1 MYFAIQK
8 TYVMQ
13 PIHILLL
20 IAGYFG
26 VLILISFL
34 TGKDDSNE
42 TFFRASRKSPWYVV
56 AFGMIGA
63 SLSGVTFISVPGWV
77 NDSGFSYMQV
87 VFGYLVGYFIIAYVL
102 MPIYYRLNVTSI
114 YQYLEDRFGVIS
126 YKTGAFFFL
135 ISRILGA
142 SFRLYLVAIVLQRY
156 VFDAYEIDF
165 SVTVTLSI
173 VLIWLYTFRGGIK
186 TIVWTD
192 TLQTLFMLIAVGVA
206 IYLILADLDLSF
218 GEFLSSDAL
227 QQYNQIWF
235 TDDPMAKNYFI
246 KSFLGGL
253 FIAVCMTGLDQDMMQ
268 KNLTCKT
275 LGDAQKNMVSFSVVL
290 IVVNFVFLLLGA
302 LVYMYAAKHS
312 IDIPLMD
319 GKVKT
324 DLLFP
329 EIAIYGGLGLSL
341 AIVFLL
347 GLIAA
352 AYSSADS
359 ALTSLTTSFSV
370 DFLDIEKE
378 KGTKNKFSQKIIAF
392 TKPIVTAIPTI
403 INAKNKDTHI
413 KLEKEVSINE
423 QKLIRQVV
431 HILMSIVLIIV
442 VIIFNSLSDKSVIDN
457 LLIIAGYTY
466 GPLLGL
472 FAFGI
477 FTKYNVKDKYVWL
490 VALLSISLTYF
501 LANYFGTFYTYFT
514 EDVTNLAEATI
525 LSKKTFYQFGY
536 ELLPINGLLTFIGL
550 VIIRRQHD

>member
-1 MYFAIQK
+1 
-8 TYVMQ
+8 MQ

-26 VLILISFL
+26 VLILISYF

-42 TFFRASRKSPWYVV
+42 TFFRASRKSPWYIV

-77 NDSGFSYMQV
+77 EASQFSYMQV

-114 YQYLEDRFGVIS
+114 YQYLEDRFGVVS

-135 ISRILGA
+135 VSRILGA

-156 VFDAYEIDF
+156 VFDAYEIPF
-165 SVTVTLSI
+165 AVTVTLSI
-173 VLIWLYTFRGGIK
+173 LLIWLYTFRGGIK

-206 IYLILADLDLSF
+206 IYLILGNLDMSF
-218 GEFLSSDAL
+218 GEFWNSEAL
-227 QQYNQIWF
+227 EKYNKIWF
-235 TDDPMAKNYFI
+235 TDNLMAKNYFV

-275 LGDAQKNMVSFSVVL
+275 LGDAQKNMISFSIVL
-290 IVVNFVFLLLGA
+290 VAVNLIFLLLGA
-302 LVYMYAAKHS
+302 LLFMYASAND
-312 IDIPLMD
+312 IAIPLMD
-319 GKVKT
+319 GKPKT

-329 EIAIYGGLGLSL
+329 EIALNGGLGISL

-370 DFLDIEKE
+370 DFLGIEKKPE
-378 KGTKNKFSQKIIAF
+378 NKQKK
-392 TKPIVTAIPTI
+392 TRKM
-403 INAKNKDTHI
+403 
-413 KLEKEVSINE
+413 
-423 QKLIRQVV
+423 V
-431 HILMSIVLIIV
+431 HIAMSVVLIIV
-442 VIIFNSLSDKSVIDN
+442 VIAFNSLSNKSVIDS
-457 LLIIAGYTY
+457 LLTIAGYTY

-477 FTKYNVKDKYVWL
+477 FTKYKIIDKHVWI
-490 VALLSISLTYF
+490 VTVVSICVTYF
-501 LANYFGTFYTYFT
+501 LANFGSYYTYFT
-514 EDVTNLAEATI
+514 ADVSNLAEATK
-525 LSKKTFYQFGY
+525 LAKETFYQFGY

-550 VIIRRQHD
+550 VLIRRQ